1 MIALVFNF
9 SNAYYGCSEFEM
21 AVRSTFLKYFI
32 SLQLAGILLDT
43 ENLDFASM
51 RDMEMTA
58 MLDLGSRSLGRTG
71 FFNQC
76 KFMSC
81 LFNIITSSD
90 AWCYCFSIFRFF

>member
-1 MIALVFNF
+1 
-9 SNAYYGCSEFEM
+9 M
-21 AVRSTFLKYFI
+21 AARATVLKYFA

-51 RDMEMTA
+51 RDTEMTA
-58 MLDLGSRSLGRTG
+58 MLELGSKSLGRTG

-81 LFNIITSSD
+81 LFNLLASSD
-90 AWCYCFSIFRFF
+90 ACRCCFRS